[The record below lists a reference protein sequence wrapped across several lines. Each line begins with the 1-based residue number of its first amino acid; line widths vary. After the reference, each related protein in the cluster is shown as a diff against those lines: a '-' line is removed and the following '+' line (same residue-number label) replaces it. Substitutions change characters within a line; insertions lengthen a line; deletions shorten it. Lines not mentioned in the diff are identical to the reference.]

1 MATSMISQLGV
12 FEFVKK
18 GDFIAP
24 LQLPK
29 SRFGKRRCYLGIAAL
44 THDTSVSLVDSDS
57 GEILYAQ
64 SEERFSN
71 VKHDSGFPIGCVKI
85 AIEQLE
91 NLNAY
96 IEKVCVNFDPHLF
109 IKEGI
114 FKEIESL
121 SFESKRLLDCDQFYS
136 SVFQELFD
144 CLLREG
150 LEKVNTLEIL
160 SSNVARIGSVDCEF
174 IKVVLKKTWRKHHW
188 YLMLFFKYQLILW
201 FIKQLFPNLEIIPVR
216 HHLSH
221 AASALYSSGKK
232 NNIAMLI
239 LDGHGETDSCSTYH
253 YQNGVIHELSSPS
266 RWPHSLGG
274 FYLAVTRY
282 LGFDFG
288 DEYKVMGMSAYGKP
302 RYLELL
308 RTMVKFD
315 SNLGTLRMEDC
326 EEFKLDYVGD
336 SGQVRF
342 NFTESMNFFLKP
354 RDQSEEL
361 FQEHFDLAAST
372 QCLIEE
378 CGVKFAK
385 FIREN
390 SDSEYIALAGG
401 VALNGLM
408 NNAIAKTKL
417 FKDVWVFP
425 AASDEGTSAG
435 AAMYQVGQF
444 GERLGSVFFGP
455 VRERDEILEE
465 LISSGLA
472 YQEHPQINREIA
484 KLLSKKKIVARFTGR
499 SEFGPRALG
508 NRSILAG
515 ANFLDMKDILN
526 IRIKQRESFRPFAP
540 AILEE
545 LAKDFFDL
553 NDSSPFML
561 RIVEAQEKTKL
572 LCPAIVHEDGTSR
585 VQTVSKRYNTE
596 LYSIL
601 EEYNLLT
608 GIPILLNT
616 SFNVNGETI
625 VETPLDAIES
635 FLHMDI
641 DYLAIGDYLVS
652 KSNLG
657 QSLHSMNQ
665 SDYLDLRRKRYL
677 RKFEHS
683 LQKLDCRVYSE
694 EFFIWQE

>member
-1 MATSMISQLGV
+1 MISQLGV
-12 FEFVKK
+12 FEFVKQ
-18 GDFIAP
+18 GNYISP
-24 LQLPK
+24 LLLSR
-29 SRFGKRRCYLGIAAL
+29 SRFGKRRCYMGIAAL
-44 THDTSVSLVDSDS
+44 THDTSVSIVESDS

-71 VKHDSGFPIGCVKI
+71 VKHHSGFPIGCIKT
-85 AIEQLE
+85 AMEQLD

-121 SFESKRLLDCDQFYS
+121 SFESKQLLDSDQFYS
-136 SVFQELFD
+136 SVFQELMD
-144 CLLREG
+144 CFLRKG
-150 LEKVNTLEIL
+150 LEKIDTLEIL
-160 SSNVARIGSVDCEF
+160 SSNIACIASINCEF
-174 IKVVLKKTWRKHHW
+174 ITGVLKKSWRKHHW
-188 YLMLFFKYQLILW
+188 YLMLFFKYRLILN
-201 FIKQLFPNLEIIPVR
+201 FIKQLFPDLEIIPVR

-232 NNIAMLI
+232 GKIAMLI

-253 YQNGVIHELSSPS
+253 YQNGGIYELSSPS
-266 RWPHSLGG
+266 RWPHSLGA

-288 DEYKVMGMSAYGKP
+288 DEYKVMGMSAYGNP

-315 SNLGTLRMEDC
+315 SNLGTLQMEDC
-326 EEFKLDYVGD
+326 EELKLDYVGG

-342 NFTESMNFFLKP
+342 DFTESMNFLLKP

-361 FQEHFDLAAST
+361 SQEHFDLAAST

-385 FIREN
+385 FISEN
-390 SDSEYIALAGG
+390 SDSEHIALAGG
-401 VALNGLM
+401 VTLNGLM

-435 AAMYQVGQF
+435 AAMYQAGQF

-455 VRERDEILEE
+455 VRYKDEILAE
-465 LISSGLA
+465 LITRGLA
-472 YQEHPQINREIA
+472 YKEYPQINREIA
-484 KLLSKKKIVARFTGR
+484 KLLSKKNIVARFVGR

-515 ANFLDMKDILN
+515 ANFSDMKDILN
-526 IRIKQRESFRPFAP
+526 IRIKQREKFRPFAP

-545 LAKDFFDL
+545 LAKDYFDL

-585 VQTVSKRYNTE
+585 VQTVSKRYNPD

-625 VETPLDAIES
+625 VETPMDAIDS
-635 FLHMDI
+635 FMYMDI

-652 KSNLG
+652 KSNEG
-657 QSLHSMNQ
+657 QSLHTMTQ
-665 SDYLDLRRKRYL
+665 SEYLDLRRRRYL
-677 RKFEHS
+677 RKFEHP
-683 LQKLDCRVYSE
+683 LQKLDCRVYSK
-694 EFFIWQE
+694 EFFIW